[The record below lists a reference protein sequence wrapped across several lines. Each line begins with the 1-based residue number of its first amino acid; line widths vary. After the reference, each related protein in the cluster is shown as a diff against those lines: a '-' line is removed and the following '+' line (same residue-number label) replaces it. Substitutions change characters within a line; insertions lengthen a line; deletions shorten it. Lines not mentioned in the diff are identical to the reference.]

1 MRNRTNY
8 ENAVKE
14 SALCTANSHQTG
26 VIKSCLL
33 NLYKYFHI
41 SENLIL
47 DAMHD
52 FLEGVPFMIK
62 LLLKE
67 LYLEIIALFLQ
78 SANMT
83 TLFYTKPSVTK
94 PNTVSDGYLH

>member
-1 MRNRTNY
+1 MKTSSLIDRKDFHLCSCVDPLIMKNSTNY

-14 SALCTANSHQTG
+14 SALCTTNSHQTG

-67 LYLEIIALFLQ
+67 LLL
-78 SANMT
+78 
-83 TLFYTKPSVTK
+83 KPTI
-94 PNTVSDGYLH
+94 

>member
-1 MRNRTNY
+1 MCLIDRKDFRLCSCVDPLIMRNRTNY
-8 ENAVKE
+8 ENAVKDF
-14 SALCTANSHQTG
+14 ALCTANSHQTG

-52 FLEGVPFMIK
+52 FLECVPFMIK

-67 LYLEIIALFLQ
+67 LISLPGFIPEL
-78 SANMT
+78 
-83 TLFYTKPSVTK
+83 
-94 PNTVSDGYLH
+94 

>member
-52 FLEGVPFMIK
+52 FLEDVPFFPFMIK

-67 LYLEIIALFLQ
+67 LISLPGFIPEL
-78 SANMT
+78 
-83 TLFYTKPSVTK
+83 
-94 PNTVSDGYLH
+94 